1 MAESPDGQ
9 EKTEQPTAKRLDD
22 AKRKGQVAR
31 SRELNTL
38 AITLLGVVI
47 LVVMS
52 GYVGGELKQVMTHG
66 LVIDRREIFDPNSLI
81 RHLSE
86 ALQAAFLALSPFFF
100 AMIVV
105 AIASSVVLGGFAVS
119 SEALAPKLSKLNP
132 WKGMQRIFS
141 LKGLMEMLK
150 ALAKFVLVG
159 GATAL
164 LLWYTLADYLLLH
177 EMELQQAVLYMGS
190 LIGWSVILIA
200 SCLILV
206 AAIDVPFQL
215 WDHKRQLKMTRQ
227 EVRDE
232 LKETDGRPEV
242 KSRIRQLQHEMAQR
256 RMMDEVPKADV
267 IVTNPTHYAIA
278 LRYDPDRM
286 KAPKLVAKGAD
297 LVAFNIRRVA
307 ETARVPVV
315 ESAQLARAIYF
326 HTKLD
331 EYIPV
336 GLYLAVAKLLA
347 YVFQLRVYQTDGG
360 DRPEMPQDLPVPEEY
375 RHD

>member
-360 DRPEMPQDLPVPEEY
+360 DRPEMPHDLPVPEEY